1 MTQPTTP
8 FEPVREGE
16 NEPHAPLE
24 PVPGQPPREVEEP
37 EVKPRVASAASGTD
51 VTRSAL
57 PADA

>member
-1 MTQPTTP
+1 VTQPTTP

-37 EVKPRVASAASGTD
+37 EVKRRAASAVRAITPP
-51 VTRSAL
+51 AL
-57 PADA
+57 PATA

>member
-24 PVPGQPPREVEEP
+24 PIPGQPPREVEEP
-37 EVKPRVASAASGTD
+37 EVKLPAAVRLTPR
-51 VTRSAL
+51 AL
-57 PADA
+57 PATA